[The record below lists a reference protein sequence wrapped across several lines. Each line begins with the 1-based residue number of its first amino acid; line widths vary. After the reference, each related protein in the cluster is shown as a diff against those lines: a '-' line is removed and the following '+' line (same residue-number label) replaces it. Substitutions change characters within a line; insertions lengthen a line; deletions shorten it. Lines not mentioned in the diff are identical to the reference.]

1 MSFTKINHYE
11 KEYADTHHE
20 CALTVTEGVENQPVV
35 NPYFVRKKKRA
46 LTTEEYVEGMQGA
59 DGHDHDHEHGSHDD
73 HDDHDHEDGVCPC
86 CGGHHDD
93 DDDDD
98 HDHEHHHHHHA
109 DDVFTSWGTETPK
122 KYEKAELDSI
132 LKKLSESED
141 YGKVLRSKGMLPC
154 TDGTWMYF
162 DLVPEEY
169 EIREGSAD
177 FTGRICVIGS
187 ELKEDALKELFEV

>member
-1 MSFTKINHYE
+1 M
-11 KEYADTHHE
+11 
-20 CALTVTEGVENQPVV
+20 
-35 NPYFVRKKKRA
+35 KKRDYYDV
-46 LTTEEYVEGMQGA
+46 LGIRKGA
-59 DGHDHDHEHGSHDD
+59 D
-73 HDDHDHEDGVCPC
+73 
-86 CGGHHDD
+86 
-93 DDDDD
+93 
-98 HDHEHHHHHHA
+98 
-109 DDVFTSWGTETPK
+109 
-122 KYEKAELDSI
+122 
-132 LKKLSESED
+132 ESGD